1 MTNLPYAVWPEI
13 VQHAED
19 LQTQQLTALFQTN
32 PDRAHRYSI
41 EAAGVYLDY
50 SKNFFDDKTESLL
63 IKLALESGVFQL
75 AQKMFAGVALN
86 NTEQRPALHTL
97 LRAKTA
103 PLGLEASFTEVC
115 DTLDRVKRLSDAV
128 RTGLWRGYSGKP
140 IKQVLHLGIGG
151 SYLGPKMVDEALASN
166 RPAAADDFVCHY
178 VANVDAHHL
187 DEVLAQLDPAE
198 TLIIVVS
205 KSFTTLETMTNAHST
220 RLWLLD
226 AMAEADLKSHLI
238 AVSSNVPAATDF
250 GISEDNILPMWDWVG
265 GRYSVWSAVGIPI
278 AIRYGFDTFRQ
289 LLDGAGEMDQ
299 HFLHTEAQHNMPFV
313 MAFLSVFYQHC
324 FGSETH
330 AVLTYDHRLRY
341 LPDHLQQVDMESNGK
356 NRDVEGNL
364 LAYHSGAVIW
374 GGEGTNGQ
382 HAFHQLL
389 HQGTRTT
396 GVDFIMTLR
405 PDHQH
410 QDHHDKLIASCLSQ
424 SQALMQGKQIEE
436 ISDAANELQR
446 KHKVMPGNR
455 PSNTLVLEHL
465 DARHTGALVALYE
478 HKVFC
483 QAAIWHI
490 NPFDQWGVEL
500 GKALG
505 DRILNEMNGN
515 AEKTQSTEDDTKI
528 AKKTKSLD
536 GSTRALLDRYA
547 ASQKR

>member
-1 MTNLPYAVWPEI
+1 MTNLPYAVWPEL
-13 VQHAED
+13 VQHAEY
-19 LQTQQLTALFQTN
+19 LQAVQLKELFLTN
-32 PDRAHRYSI
+32 PDRARLYSI
-41 EAAGVYLDY
+41 EAAGIYLDY
-50 SKNFFDDKTESLL
+50 SKNFFDDKTEPLL
-63 IKLALESGVFQL
+63 IKLASESGVFRL
-75 AQKMFAGVALN
+75 AQQMFEGVALN

-97 LRAKTA
+97 LRAKSA
-103 PLGLEASFTEVC
+103 PAGLEDFFTEVC
-115 DTLDRVKRLSDAV
+115 ETLSRVKDISDAV
-128 RTGLWRGYSGKP
+128 SNGQWRGFSGKT

-166 RPAAADDFVCHY
+166 RPKAEDDIVCHY
-178 VANVDAHHL
+178 IANVDAHHL

-205 KSFTTLETMTNAHST
+205 KSFTTLETMANAHST

-226 AMAEADLKSHLI
+226 AMPGADLKSHLV
-238 AVSSNVPAATDF
+238 AVSSNIPAATDF
-250 GISEDNILPMWDWVG
+250 GISENNVLPMWDWVG

-289 LLDGAGEMDQ
+289 LLDGACEMDQ
-299 HFLHTEAQHNMPFV
+299 HFLQAEPQHNMPFV

-324 FGSETH
+324 FGSDTH

-341 LPDHLQQVDMESNGK
+341 LPNHLQQVDMESNGK
-356 NRDVEGNL
+356 SRDLEGNPL
-364 LAYHSGAVIW
+364 PYNSGAVIW

-436 ISDAANELQR
+436 ITDAANELQQ
-446 KHKVMPGNR
+446 KHKIMPGNR
-455 PSNTLVLEHL
+455 PSNTLVLDHL
-465 DARHTGALVALYE
+465 DAKHTGALVALYE

-500 GKALG
+500 GKELG
-505 DRILNEMNGN
+505 DRILNAIHGN
-515 AEKTQSTEDDTKI
+515 TENTE
-528 AKKTKSLD
+528 TLD

>member
-1 MTNLPYAVWPEI
+1 MTNLPYAVWPEL
-13 VQHAED
+13 VQHAEY
-19 LQTQQLTALFQTN
+19 LQAVQLKELFLTN
-32 PDRAHRYSI
+32 PDRARLYSI
-41 EAAGVYLDY
+41 EAAGIYLDY
-50 SKNFFDDKTESLL
+50 SKNFFDDKTEPLL
-63 IKLALESGVFQL
+63 IKLASESGVFRL
-75 AQKMFAGVALN
+75 AQQMFEGVALN

-97 LRAKTA
+97 LRAKSA
-103 PLGLEASFTEVC
+103 PAGLEDFFTEVC
-115 DTLDRVKRLSDAV
+115 ETLSRVKDISDAV
-128 RTGLWRGYSGKP
+128 SNGQWRGFSGKT

-166 RPAAADDFVCHY
+166 RPKAEDDIVCHY
-178 VANVDAHHL
+178 IANVDAHHL

-205 KSFTTLETMTNAHST
+205 KSFTTLETMANAHST

-226 AMAEADLKSHLI
+226 AMPGADLKSHLV
-238 AVSSNVPAATDF
+238 AVSSNIPAATDF
-250 GISEDNILPMWDWVG
+250 GISENNVLPMWDWVG

-289 LLDGAGEMDQ
+289 LLDGACEMDQ
-299 HFLHTEAQHNMPFV
+299 HFLQAEPQHNMPFV

-324 FGSETH
+324 FGSDTH

-341 LPDHLQQVDMESNGK
+341 LPNHLQQVDMESNGK
-356 NRDVEGNL
+356 SRDLEGNPL
-364 LAYHSGAVIW
+364 PYNSGAVIW

-436 ISDAANELQR
+436 ITDAANELQQ
-446 KHKVMPGNR
+446 KHKIMPGNR
-455 PSNTLVLEHL
+455 PSNTLVLDHL
-465 DARHTGALVALYE
+465 DAKHKGALVALYE

-500 GKALG
+500 GKELG
-505 DRILNEMNGN
+505 DHILNAIHGN
-515 AEKTQSTEDDTKI
+515 TENTE
-528 AKKTKSLD
+528 TLD